1 MWTTRADAVG
11 HVQVWSTSSYPP
23 TEAYGQERLPV
34 RATVVKDLALDGS
47 EETPSRV
54 FIFARHPQREHAMA
68 KYMIRASYSPDG
80 IKGVMAKGGSARADA
95 IEKLAA
101 GVGGT
106 VESVYFS
113 FGSDDLF
120 AVVDAPSHEA
130 MAAIAG
136 TVAQTGAVSRYETVI
151 LLTPAQIDEA
161 ANMTI
166 DYTPPGS

>member
-1 MWTTRADAVG
+1 MD
-11 HVQVWSTSSYPP
+11 S
-23 TEAYGQERLPV
+23 
-34 RATVVKDLALDGS
+34 ALDGS

-54 FIFARHPQREHAMA
+54 FISVRHPQKEHTMA
-68 KYMIRASYSPDG
+68 KYMIKASYSPDG
-80 IKGVMAKGGSARADA
+80 IKGVMAKGGSARAEA
-95 IEKLAA
+95 IGKLAA

-113 FGSDDLF
+113 FGTDDLF
-120 AVVDAPSHEA
+120 AIVDAPSHEA

-136 TVAQTGAVSRYETVI
+136 TVGQTGALSRYETVI
-151 LLTPAQIDEA
+151 LLTPAQIDDA